1 LLSGYLV
8 KRRFRRFS
16 WAIILATLIAGLS
29 CAYIAQRVAG
39 DRAFAELKRSANETL
54 ALQAE
59 TLGGLLE
66 KYRLLPPLL
75 SRRDD
80 IRAVFRNHSS
90 SAIRKLATEKALEIA
105 GFSGAMDVA
114 FADPQGRIF
123 ASARDMFIASADQ
136 RSTLIEAARQ
146 HRLGREAVSSADG
159 EPSYVFASSV
169 NDGDVL
175 LGVVAV
181 YVRFDQIEATWSLA
195 GNPIAATDAS
205 GRVFLANTKL
215 LFTQDWHGR
224 VLNSIEANDR
234 PVLFDLPGKRPGVYR
249 VKETGELFL
258 ETKRDLPLLNWTLHV
273 FTDYGPVG
281 AAEQAAAMI
290 AGLTSILAGFAAWVL
305 VKRRENYVT
314 RTRRDQATALRLER
328 LVRDRTRELTREV
341 EERKRTEL
349 QLRATQAELIQA
361 AKLAALGQ
369 MSAALSHE
377 FNQPLAAISAQ
388 AENAGK
394 LIERGQAGKAADAV
408 SRIAGIVGR
417 MSELSRSL
425 LTFARK
431 PGTATAPV
439 LLRPII
445 DEAMVLAGPKA
456 KKGDVIVDY
465 SGVPAGLKVYGG
477 RIRLTQVFVNLVS
490 NAIDAING
498 SGSAFDPGRRYVR
511 INAQE
516 TGTEVVITVEDNGP
530 GIDEEDQLRIFDPFY
545 TTKEVGEGLGIG
557 LSVVFNIVKELGGR
571 IFVSEGSLPGA
582 CFEIHLPSVD
592 EGAGKVRGE
601 VLSVQ

>member
-1 LLSGYLV
+1 MSSGYLV
-8 KRRFRRFS
+8 KRRFRRIS
-16 WAIILATLIAGLS
+16 WTIVLATLVAGLS
-29 CAYIAQRVAG
+29 SAYVAQRVAG
-39 DRAFAELKRSANETL
+39 DRAFAEVKRSANETL

-59 TLGGLLE
+59 TLSGLLE

-80 IRAVFRNHSS
+80 IRAVFINHSS
-90 SAIRKLATEKALEIA
+90 PATRRLAAEKALEIA

-123 ASARDMFIASADQ
+123 ASAKGLFNADAHQ
-136 RSTLIEAARQ
+136 RSTLMEAARQ
-146 HRLGREAVSSADG
+146 RRLGREAVSSASG

-169 NDGDVL
+169 NDGDLL
-175 LGVVAV
+175 LGVIAV

-195 GNPIAATDAS
+195 GSPIAATDAT
-205 GRVFLANTKL
+205 GRVFLANTR
-215 LFTQDWHGR
+215 LFYSQDWHGR
-224 VLNSIEANDR
+224 FLNSGSSDEI
-234 PVLFDLPGKRPGVYR
+234 PVLFDLRAKRPGVFR
-249 VKETGELFL
+249 VKETGELYL
-258 ETKRDLPLLNWTLHV
+258 EARRDLPLLNWTLHA
-273 FTDYGPVG
+273 FIGYRPVENAEKV
-281 AAEQAAAMI
+281 AALI
-290 AGLTSILAGFAAWVL
+290 AGLTSVLAGFTAWVL

-314 RTRRDQATALRLER
+314 RARMDQATALRLER

-341 EERKRTEL
+341 EERKRTES

-388 AENAGK
+388 ADNAAK
-394 LIERGQAGKAADAV
+394 LLARGQADKASDAL

-417 MSELSRSL
+417 MSELSRTL

-456 KKGDVIVDY
+456 KNAGVKVDY
-465 SGVPAGLKVYGG
+465 SGVPGDLKVFGG

-490 NAIDAING
+490 NAIDAIN
-498 SGSAFDPGRRYVR
+498 AARQHP
-511 INAQE
+511 
-516 TGTEVVITVEDNGP
+516 GTEAGRVKIAAAMTGEDIVIRVEDDGP
-530 GIDEEDQLRIFDPFY
+530 GIEPEDRLRIFDPFY
-545 TTKEVGEGLGIG
+545 TTKDVGEGLGIG

-571 IFVSEGSLPGA
+571 IAVSEGSLPGA
-582 CFEIHLPSVD
+582 CFEIHLPP
-592 EGAGKVRGE
+592 AGLEKAESRDE
-601 VLSVQ
+601 VLSA